1 MASIRAESGS
11 TDPEARIALEPA
23 AAQAGG
29 GQASSEDDGRRQFF
43 ETEVDR
49 LMDRLY
55 GMALRLTRNRTDAED
70 LVAEALAKAWA
81 HLPSLQDLQCFEKW
95 VFRILVNTFIGDRRR
110 QASTPA
116 DVSIGQDDGC
126 AFSLFERV
134 HQPFLLWWSNPEQQL
149 LDKLRREDIERALD
163 ALPEVYRVAVIMVEV
178 QGFSY
183 AEAAESLNVPVGT
196 VRSRLSR
203 GRALLQA
210 ALWRQAGQLGI
221 AVGGSGGDVP

>member
-1 MASIRAESGS
+1 MGSIRERRAAEPVVLQQDAAMASGTQSAC
-11 TDPEARIALEPA
+11 
-23 AAQAGG
+23 
-29 GQASSEDDGRRQFF
+29 DDHARRQFF
-43 ETEVDR
+43 ETEVER

-81 HLPSLQDLQCFEKW
+81 HLPSLHDWQCFEKW

-110 QASTPA
+110 QAKAPCDLS
-116 DVSIGQDDGC
+116 VGQDDGH
-126 AFSLFERV
+126 AFSLFEKV

-149 LDKLRREDIERALD
+149 LEKLRREDIERALD
-163 ALPEVYRVAVIMVEV
+163 ALPEVYRVVVIMVEV

-183 AEAAESLNVPVGT
+183 AEVAETLSVPVGT

-203 GRALLQA
+203 ARALLQA
-210 ALWRQAGQLGI
+210 SLWRQAGQLGI

>member
-1 MASIRAESGS
+1 MGNHRPQPGS
-11 TDPEARIALEPA
+11 TDPEARIALEPGA
-23 AAQAGG
+23 ANAAD
-29 GQASSEDDGRRQFF
+29 GQATSGKHARRQFF
-43 ETEVDR
+43 ETEVER

-81 HLPSLQDLQCFEKW
+81 HLPTLQDLQCFEKW

-110 QASTPA
+110 QARIPG
-116 DVSIGQDDGC
+116 DLPIGEGDGC
-126 AFSLFERV
+126 AFSLFEKV

-149 LDKLRREDIERALD
+149 LEKLRREDIERALD
-163 ALPEVYRVAVIMVEV
+163 ALPEVYRVVVMMVEV

-183 AEAAESLNVPVGT
+183 AEVAESLNVPVGT

-210 ALWRQAGQLGI
+210 ALWRQASQLGI